1 MKMKR
6 SDIVKTIAN
15 EIGITQKK
23 ASAVL
28 SALLQTI
35 ESELSQKGKFSIRNF
50 GKFYTVTKKPR
61 NIRHPLTGQIIRA
74 EKKNIIKFKCAKAME
89 NELSIIEWCCAN
101 PNNGEILQQIYD
113 LIEASEIED
122 EDEDEAMYYPG
133 KLKHY

>member
-1 MKMKR
+1 MKIKR

-28 SALLQTI
+28 SVLLQTI
-35 ESELSQKGKFSIRNF
+35 ESELAQKGKFSIRNF

-74 EKKNIIKFKCAKAME
+74 EKKNIIKFKCGKALE
-89 NELSIIEWCCAN
+89 NEMNIIDWCCAN
-101 PNNGEILQQIYD
+101 PNNRDIFQQIYD
-113 LIEASEIED
+113 LIEDSEIENK
-122 EDEDEAMYYPG
+122 DEDEAMYYPG
-133 KLKHY
+133 KRVHY